1 MVIWKYKIELVIE
14 QMVEMPIDSK
24 VLSAN
29 MQGDTLC
36 IWVLVNENNKKTL
49 RPVWIYETGQ
59 LIDEPSGRFI
69 DTVQDGQHVWHVF
82 A

>member
-1 MVIWKYKIELVIE
+1 MVIWKYKLELVIE

-49 RPVWIYETGQ
+49 HPVWIYGTGQ

-69 DTVQDGQHVWHVF
+69 DTVQDGQYVWHVF